1 MTITKKAYQSFKLAM
16 LSLLLMFIFSAYPL
30 TVHADSAAGAIIDSL
45 GRGSTA
51 GTSTIQKGISYT
63 RTGYLCY
70 LLTKDGNAIPG
81 MAAKAFATPGCVLHD
96 GTLSIAKSRKGNY
109 TADSFVGEAPW
120 GCPPFGNSDSYGN
133 VTTNEPTIKAWLATK
148 DATGNS
154 NAVNFVHQ
162 TWNNSSYDEKFMDD
176 EYVLVI
182 ETMVNFQYSVPDGS
196 AGSSSTDAGSTS
208 GGMTQEEAIAYINS
222 LPDDDLVQAAR
233 NSGNS
238 TVQDYYLK
246 PYDYFTTAMQKYE
259 NGEITQ
265 IYTMDGIGK
274 ITYEQADDRVVA
286 VIDKMRIAV
295 RSEMRDRYR
304 RGLTFSL
311 GSTSSGGRQYF
322 GTPILGTLPNVLD
335 YRTTYIPECT
345 SNWFASY
352 TNKAAAFA
360 EYIAAGKAGE
370 RAGFRPWT
378 GSTTEKLTD
387 GQVKEYGVGLMVISA
402 HDNVTTDY
410 THTWDA
416 ENCGSNPG
424 KAPEYIPTQEVIDS
438 SLTDPSL
445 QCTYT
450 IIKAYRTLNTS
461 SYINDGVYTRED
473 TIGKILIEDEPTY
486 TVVDW
491 FTTSTPTATVG
502 LADATRWNESKSHAS
517 IMEQGNS
524 SLASPITLPSAQKY
538 LYVLLECTH
547 TSSPPTDANYTLLE

>member
-1 MTITKKAYQSFKLAM
+1 MTIPKKAYQSFKLAM
-16 LSLLLMFIFSAYPL
+16 LSLLLLFIFSAYPL

-70 LLTKDGNAIPG
+70 LLTKDGNPIPG
-81 MAAKAFATPGCVLHD
+81 MTAKAFATPGCVLHD
-96 GTLSIAKSRKGNY
+96 GTVSIAKSRKGNY

-133 VTTNEPTIKAWLATK
+133 VTTNEPTIKAWLA
-148 DATGNS
+148 AVASNGNT
-154 NAVNFVHQ
+154 NAANFVQQ
-162 TWNNSSYDEKFMDD
+162 TWNNEEATKKFADD

-196 AGSSSTDAGSTS
+196 AGSSSSGSTS
-208 GGMTQEEAIAYINS
+208 DGMTLEQANAYITGLS
-222 LPDDDLVQAAR
+222 GEVLAEAAK
-233 NSGNS
+233 NSGS
-238 TVQDYYLK
+238 
-246 PYDYFTTAMQKYE
+246 ASAS
-259 NGEITQ
+259 
-265 IYTMDGIGK
+265 IYASQ
-274 ITYEQADDRVVA
+274 YEQYLAWFRAGEDIENEDGTVMSTTEVGRLLTNLVMNMKA
-286 VIDKMRIAV
+286 SIIR
-295 RSEMRDRYR
+295 EMTTRYSN
-304 RGLTFSL
+304 GYVFSV

-360 EYIAAGKAGE
+360 EYITAGKAGE

-402 HDNVTTDY
+402 HDNITTDA

-416 ENCGSNPG
+416 ENCGSTPG
-424 KAPEYIPTQEVIDS
+424 KAPEYSPTPPTS
-438 SLTDPSL
+438 SLSRS
-445 QCTYT
+445 YT
-450 IIKAYRTLNTS
+450 IIKAYRTLNSSTS
-461 SYINDGVYTRED
+461 TYINDGVYTRED

-491 FTTSTPTATVG
+491 FTTSTPTATFG
-502 LADATRWNESKSHAS
+502 LSDATRWNESKSHAS

>member
-70 LLTKDGNAIPG
+70 LLTKDGNPIPG
-81 MAAKAFATPGCVLHD
+81 MTAKAFRSPGCVLHD

-109 TADSFVGEAPW
+109 TADSFVGDAPW

-133 VTTNEPTIKAWLATK
+133 VTTNEPTIKAWLAQK
-148 DATGNS
+148 GADGVV
-154 NAVNFVHQ
+154 NAIKFVGD
-162 TWNNSSYDEKFMDD
+162 TWGGSAADKFADD

-196 AGSSSTDAGSTS
+196 AGSSSSGSTS
-208 GGMTQEEAIAYINS
+208 DGMTLEQANAYITGLS
-222 LPDDDLVQAAR
+222 GEVLAEAAK
-233 NSGNS
+233 NSGS
-238 TVQDYYLK
+238 AS
-246 PYDYFTTAMQKYE
+246 AM
-259 NGEITQ
+259 
-265 IYTMDGIGK
+265 IYASQ
-274 ITYEQADDRVVA
+274 YEQYLTWFRAGEDIENEDGTVMSTTEVGRLLTNLVMNMKDS
-286 VIDKMRIAV
+286 IIR
-295 RSEMRDRYR
+295 EMTARYSN
-304 RGLTFSL
+304 GFVFSL

-335 YRTTYIPECT
+335 YRATYIPECT

-360 EYIAAGKAGE
+360 EYITAGKAGE

-402 HDNVTTDY
+402 HDNITTDA

-416 ENCGSNPG
+416 ENCGSTPG
-424 KAPEYIPTQEVIDS
+424 KAPEYIPTPTTS
-438 SLTDPSL
+438 SLSRS
-445 QCTYT
+445 YT

-461 SYINDGVYTRED
+461 TSSTSTYINDGVYTRED

-502 LADATRWNESKSHAS
+502 LSDATRWNESKSHAS